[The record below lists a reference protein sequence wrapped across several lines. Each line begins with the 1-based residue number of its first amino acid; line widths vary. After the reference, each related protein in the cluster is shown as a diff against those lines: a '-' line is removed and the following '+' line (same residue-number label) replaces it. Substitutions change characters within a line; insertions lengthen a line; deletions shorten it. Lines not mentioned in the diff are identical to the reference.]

1 MFAAIFE
8 IIELITAVL
17 TAYEALDTIK
27 ELYEGFEQYN
37 KGIDVAK
44 KEIEEVIRKLEKEIE
59 EKIAEKGEVAFLLE
73 LSAGDP
79 QNKLTKAG
87 AGRGADNGLISA
99 AIKQKIPFRQVI
111 SLVCD
116 KANAIP
122 VLQLRKKKGVTVK
135 DLPTSRKQA
144 LEEILKYSLK
154 EIADVELDDFVVVRL
169 KQFAAS
175 LIFEFVDYCLSW
187 ASPMKCEVSFGPPI
201 EYTDHP
207 IQGGTATRLLRVGK
221 ASPFYPA
228 PPPNN
233 RKGSISADLVITDYR
248 KKPCDKTNIF
258 AIVEIKFEGDKIESR
273 QFEQYDDLLKTA
285 ALQKT
290 KTSPIRFKN
299 KAVSSGG
306 RLALFRYPYDKP
318 AEKTEDKKTDK
329 DASHKKTGKKGR
341 R

>member
-1 MFAAIFE
+1 MPLPLLGVIFE
-8 IIELITAVL
+8 IIELIGAAL
-17 TAYEALDTIK
+17 AAYEALDTIK
-27 ELYEGFEQYN
+27 ELYEGLEQYN
-37 KGIDVAK
+37 KGIDAAK

-99 AIKQKIPFRQVI
+99 AIKQKIPFRHVI

-135 DLPTSRKQA
+135 DLPTTRRKA
-144 LEEILKYSLK
+144 LEEIVKLTL
-154 EIADVELDDFVVVRL
+154 EEVADVELDNFIVVRL

-187 ASPMKCEVSFGPPI
+187 ASPMKCEVSFGPGPD
-201 EYTDHP
+201 YTDHP

-248 KKPCDKTNIF
+248 KKPCDKSNIF
-258 AIVEIKFEGDKIESR
+258 AIVEIKFEGDKIDTR
-273 QFEQYDDLLKTA
+273 QFEQYVKVLERAAKVKTTA
-285 ALQKT
+285 
-290 KTSPIRFKN
+290 SPIRFEN

-306 RLALFRYPYDKP
+306 RLALFRFPEDKP
-318 AEKTEDKKTDK
+318 AEKEEHEKK
-329 DASHKKTGKKGR
+329 AKKPGTRRKK
-341 R
+341 